1 MVKTSLEVFDS
12 IMEIVSISEMTLDK
26 TTCT

>member
-26 TTCT
+26 ITCT